1 MCLKLV
7 KGNHN
12 GQQLLVHLT
21 TDALG
26 AQEERRQSGRDSGTT
41 HCASEEDSIL
51 AKTIQL
57 PQKTPPSQTL
67 FSHKADAFLS

>member
-1 MCLKLV
+1 MRFKLV

-12 GQQLLVHLT
+12 DQQLLVHLA

-26 AQEERRQSGRDSGTT
+26 AQEDRRQSRRDSSTT
-41 HCASEEDSIL
+41 QCASEQDSIL

-57 PQKTPPSQTL
+57 PQKTLPLQIPSSL
-67 FSHKADAFLS
+67 EAEAF